1 MLAEIGV
8 KMRMAERI
16 EVIAYSGYRGEET
29 PRAFLFHGERIE
41 IVEIERRWT
50 EEEVE
55 RGPRRR
61 LFRVRGSDGRRHELH
76 YDEEAMAWYYRK

>member
-1 MLAEIGV
+1 ME
-8 KMRMAERI
+8 ERI

-29 PRAFLFHGERIE
+29 PRAFSLHGERIE

-50 EEEVE
+50 AEEGE

-61 LFRVRGSDGRRHELH
+61 HFRVRGSDGHRHELH
-76 YDEEAMAWYYRK
+76 YDEQAMAWHYGK